1 MGRKSNP
8 CLLAVYLGSTNL
20 LCVRHS
26 IAILLFAQNA
36 KKDALHKKKGWSS
49 TLRQTTTV
57 FESLTKHTLQTVRAT
72 HFPFFLSSD
81 VGNGSNS
88 FGSQLASSAKA
99 VFEKGFQS
107 VICIGNDCPEL
118 SLELL
123 QKTATYLQNGQSVVG
138 PDNRGGA
145 YLIGIQKEDFRADTF
160 ENLPWQ
166 TARLQENLV
175 LMLGNITQLLPTFS
189 DINVEIDLHD
199 WTKKAK
205 QYPSFAY
212 LLLSLLVQLFPVAV
226 FHPNFNFSFYS
237 TSHHLRPP
245 PALLP

>member
-1 MGRKSNP
+1 MH
-8 CLLAVYLGSTNL
+8 
-20 LCVRHS
+20 HS

-57 FESLTKHTLQTVRAT
+57 FESLTKRTLQTVRAT
-72 HFPFFLSSD
+72 HIPFFLSSD
-81 VGNGSNS
+81 VGNDSDS
-88 FGSQLASSAKA
+88 FGSQLASSVKA

-118 SLELL
+118 TLELL
-123 QKTATYLQNGQSVVG
+123 QKTAIHLQNGESVVG

-175 LMLGNITQLLPTFS
+175 QMLGNKAQLLPTFA
-189 DINVEIDLHD
+189 DINAEIDLHY
-199 WTKKAK
+199 WAEKAK
-205 QYPSFAY
+205 SYTSFAK
-212 LLLSLLVQLFPVAV
+212 LLLSLLVQLSPATV
-226 FHPNFNFSFYS
+226 FQPIFTFAYYPASYR
-237 TSHHLRPP
+237 LRPP
-245 PALLP
+245 PVVFL